1 MHVQMQTVL
10 AGFRLGHGQEIERQ
24 ALWGVQRGIALGM
37 HLDHATEHT
46 PPPVGQ
52 SRRVGAV
59 DRERGDATNRW
70 SLLAHAVLLL
80 GTGHTPAVER
90 VHAASEPY

>member
-1 MHVQMQTVL
+1 MQTIL
-10 AGFRLGHGQEIERQ
+10 ACFRLGHWQEIERQ
-24 ALWGVQRGIALGM
+24 ALRGVQRGIALGM
-37 HLDHATEHT
+37 HLDRATEHT

-52 SRRVGAV
+52 PRRVGAV
-59 DRERGDATNRW
+59 DRERGDAANRW

-80 GTGHTPAVER
+80 WTGHAPAVES